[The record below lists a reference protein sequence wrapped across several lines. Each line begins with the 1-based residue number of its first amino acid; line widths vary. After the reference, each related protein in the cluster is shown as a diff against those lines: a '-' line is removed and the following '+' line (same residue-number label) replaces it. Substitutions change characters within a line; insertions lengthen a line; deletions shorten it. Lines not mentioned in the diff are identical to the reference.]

1 MHVIKSRN
9 KKGEITT
16 DPAAI
21 KNIIKQQH
29 QFYIHKFQNLG
40 DMGQFTFRKL
50 RQGKHSIA

>member
-50 RQGKHSIA
+50 RR